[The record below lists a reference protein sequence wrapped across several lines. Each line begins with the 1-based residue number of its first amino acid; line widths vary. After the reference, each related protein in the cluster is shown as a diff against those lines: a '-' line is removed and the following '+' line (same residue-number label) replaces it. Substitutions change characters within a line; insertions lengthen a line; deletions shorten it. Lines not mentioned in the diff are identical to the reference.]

1 MGSASLNCCS
11 RVGVGKRKRKRC
23 KLKKKAKL
31 KTYRRIKLHSRNQFI
46 TKQTKN
52 NKTNKMSDSV
62 EEKLAKIVGR
72 LDKLDVI
79 ACNQERLMN
88 RLTECESR
96 LESIAKKAKEQREA
110 PAPPAPV
117 KK

>member
-1 MGSASLNCCS
+1 
-11 RVGVGKRKRKRC
+11 
-23 KLKKKAKL
+23 
-31 KTYRRIKLHSRNQFI
+31 
-46 TKQTKN
+46 
-52 NKTNKMSDSV
+52 MSDV

-88 RLTECESR
+88 RLTECENR